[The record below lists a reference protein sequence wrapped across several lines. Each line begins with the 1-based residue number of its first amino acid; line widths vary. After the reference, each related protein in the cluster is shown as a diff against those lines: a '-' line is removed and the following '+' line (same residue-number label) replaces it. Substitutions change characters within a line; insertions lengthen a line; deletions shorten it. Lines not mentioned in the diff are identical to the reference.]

1 MSFPIPGGS
10 DLSFSHMGFFVHDMV
25 RMENFYQRLMGFTV
39 TDRGNLGTPTGPVAL
54 VFLSRDPTEHH
65 QIVLVSGR
73 PEELPFN
80 VVNQVS
86 FRVRSLAVLRVLH
99 AAITAEPGL
108 DEIRTVTHG
117 NAISIYFLDPEGNR
131 IELFVDTP
139 WYCKQPMR
147 EQVDF
152 SHSDDDILADAHR
165 IASAAP
171 GFMPREQWIEKM
183 RQNMAA
189 GINA

>member
-1 MSFPIPGGS
+1 
-10 DLSFSHMGFFVHDMV
+10 MGFFVHDMV
-25 RMENFYQRLMGFTV
+25 RMVDFYQRLMGFTV
-39 TDRGNLGTPTGPVAL
+39 TDRGDLATPTGPVAL

-73 PEELPFN
+73 PEKLPFN

-86 FRVRSLAVLRVLH
+86 FRVRSLAGLRVLH

-152 SHSDDDILADAHR
+152 AHSDDDILADAHR